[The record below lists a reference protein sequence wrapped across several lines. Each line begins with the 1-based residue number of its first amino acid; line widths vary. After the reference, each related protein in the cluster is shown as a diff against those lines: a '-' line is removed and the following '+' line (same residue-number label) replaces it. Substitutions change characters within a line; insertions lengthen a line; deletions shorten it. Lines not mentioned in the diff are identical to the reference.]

1 MTREVLIFGN
11 GQIAQVAHYYLT
23 VEGARRVVAF
33 TVDRQYRD
41 AETMLGLPV
50 VDFEEVQELYSP
62 ATHDMFIAVSFRQ
75 VNKLR
80 ETKFN
85 EAQAKGYSLT
95 SHVSPKAIVW
105 SGFEVMP
112 NTIIMEANVIQ
123 PYVRVGRNVT
133 MWSGNHVG
141 HHTSIGDHC
150 FIASHAVISGSVTI
164 REGSFVGVNV
174 TIRDNV
180 RIGARNVL
188 GAGALILSDTPD
200 NAVFMGQPTEMS
212 KVPSNRLRSI

>member
-1 MTREVLIFGN
+1 MTLKVVIFGN
-11 GQIAQVAHYYLT
+11 GQIAEVAHYFLT
-23 VEGARRVVAF
+23 QEGGRTVAAF
-33 TVDRQYRD
+33 TVDRQFRN

-50 VDFEEVQELYSP
+50 VDFENLQE
-62 ATHDMFIAVSFRQ
+62 THPPQAYEMFIAVSYRQ

-80 ETKFN
+80 EAKFN
-85 EAQAKGYSLT
+85 EAQAKGYSLA
-95 SHVSPKAIVW
+95 SHVSPRAIVW
-105 SGFEVMP
+105 SGFGANP

-123 PYVRVGRNVT
+123 PYVSVGRNVT

-164 REGSFVGVNV
+164 GEGSFIGVNV

-180 RIGARNVL
+180 RIGKRNVL
-188 GAGALILSDTPD
+188 GAGAVILSDTPD
-200 NAVFMGQPTEMS
+200 NAVFMGPATEMS